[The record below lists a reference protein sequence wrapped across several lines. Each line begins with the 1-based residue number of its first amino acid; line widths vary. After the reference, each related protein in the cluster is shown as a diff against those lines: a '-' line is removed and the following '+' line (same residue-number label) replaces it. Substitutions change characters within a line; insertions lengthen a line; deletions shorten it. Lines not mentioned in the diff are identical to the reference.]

1 MARKQ
6 RTRSIDIEIDK
17 LTNSIELIATG
28 EVFDTQVVGLNI
40 LHRPVIKK
48 KDWRFNWRKELEQ
61 QDRKVYALV
70 TVADPRVLQGLI
82 CLMDG
87 GDHVLVHLVES
98 ARFNQGRNK
107 AYAGVPANL
116 FAFACRRS
124 FQLGHDGVVAFI
136 SKTKLIAHYQK
147 MLDAQILGGTRM
159 SIGTPAA
166 LKLVT
171 RYFPLP

>member
-1 MARKQ
+1 MAKK

-40 LHRPVIKK
+40 LHIPVIKK
-48 KDWRFNWRKELEQ
+48 KDWRFNWRMELEPL
-61 QDRKVYALV
+61 DRKVYALV

-82 CLMDG
+82 CIMDG
-87 GDHVLVHLVES
+87 GDHVFVHLVES

-116 FAFACRRS
+116 FAFACRES
-124 FQLGHDGVVAFI
+124 FRLGYDGVVVFI
-136 SKTKLIAHYQK
+136 SKTKLIEHYQQ
-147 MLDAQILGGTRM
+147 MLDAKILRGARM
-159 SIGTPAA
+159 SIGTAEA

-171 RYFPLP
+171 RYFTMP